1 MFEGGGLMLTFE
13 KVLDVFTDYLQQDPL
28 YEVVLTSH
36 GYTLMAWEPRKN
48 QWYTAEI
55 METPEILLDALLCKN
70 AEYLEEQLTDSERDL
85 TPEEQAEIDAV
96 CSQLKAE
103 CHKH

>member
-1 MFEGGGLMLTFE
+1 MLTFE
-13 KVLDVFTDYLQQDPL
+13 KVLAVFDDYLQQDPL

-36 GYTLMAWEPRKN
+36 GYTLMGWEPRRN

-55 METPEILLDALLCKN
+55 METPEILLDTLLCKY

-85 TPEEQAEIDAV
+85 TAAEQAEIDTKRSRLKAV
-96 CSQLKAE
+96 CHSS
-103 CHKH
+103 

>member
-1 MFEGGGLMLTFE
+1 MLTFE
-13 KVLDVFTDYLQQDPL
+13 KVLAVFADYLQQDPL
-28 YEVVLTSH
+28 YEVIFTSH

-55 METPEILLDALLCKN
+55 METPEILLDALLCKY

-85 TPEEQAEIDAV
+85 TAAERAEIDTK
-96 CSQLKAE
+96 CGRLKTE
-103 CHKH
+103 CYKG